1 MMSASDLKL
10 ISVGFE
16 GIGSGFFYKFNI
28 DGKCLYTIITCAHV
42 AEKCTK
48 NDSIVFFKKDNFK
61 INNISLPFNDDVCR
75 SILFL
80 DDYNEFENVNN
91 DENDL
96 AVIIL
101 TNDFV
106 DKYKLTDNFILS
118 NTNTVIDKSHI
129 NNFCSTKM
137 IGWKYRKI
145 TSYICDSQS
154 VVGSNIVVDGT
165 LATMTGDD
173 DLLYCNMQSLEGLS
187 GSPVFVVKKDFS
199 NINHQNDNPFESFV
213 NIDLVDML
221 FLGVNIGRVVEKNK
235 VIFKNSENKES
246 NKYEALNK
254 TNLSIII
261 NMEKIKDFEEFLTL
275 YL

>member
-1 MMSASDLKL
+1 
-10 ISVGFE
+10 
-16 GIGSGFFYKFNI
+16 
-28 DGKCLYTIITCAHV
+28 
-42 AEKCTK
+42 
-48 NDSIVFFKKDNFK
+48 
-61 INNISLPFNDDVCR
+61 
-75 SILFL
+75 
-80 DDYNEFENVNN
+80 
-91 DENDL
+91 
-96 AVIIL
+96 
-101 TNDFV
+101 
-106 DKYKLTDNFILS
+106 
-118 NTNTVIDKSHI
+118 
-129 NNFCSTKM
+129 
-137 IGWKYRKI
+137 
-145 TSYICDSQS
+145 
-154 VVGSNIVVDGT
+154 
-165 LATMTGDD
+165 MTGDD